1 MLPDPADATVAQTP
15 APSITQRNGRVSWDP
30 ALSTEKPPEPDL
42 PEERRT
48 VTRSNS
54 GLLSDPIPEPL
65 LRTIEVREVEI
76 LRLSQIDVLKQTFSA
91 QVFITLIFPD
101 GALDEALCKEG
112 VHFNHF
118 RPSAAWYA
126 TQIDFNNAFHYE
138 AIGSPM
144 ITADGNDLAAK
155 MRFDGVFLEPMLLR
169 DFPFDVQDLTISI
182 AINCRT
188 TGKTPVKLTVNQSIK
203 REMSL
208 SCFWQHQEWGLAS
221 ELVLHPYLAGTTGR
235 LFPSCNI
242 SVVVG
247 RRPLFYIVNVL
258 LPTALFPPTA
268 MLQFCIGFT
277 EPPAWTLNDDSVS
290 QRAAITLTLLLT
302 AAAYKLSVA
311 SLMPP
316 ISYLTLTD
324 KFSLSSWC
332 APARTVMRLRV
343 ANALA
348 LTRVGIALAGR
359 SSYLSPSRAVSSPP
373 RPMRPIWGRCL
384 RVRLILSSVQVTK
397 AQRLGGTACLRL
409 LALTRVAALCGS
421 TSRFVSLC
429 DAVFFVL
436 YLLNLSMLIARA
448 LRAVRR
454 RRPKGG
460 WCDEA
465 EVERLLDDY
474 DSDTNDAASLVEEAG
489 PPSGASDASVAH
501 EVDGMVDEADAEVPL
516 ERAITHRNK
525 QPTRPRARKLERGA
539 TTKIEQTHKI
549 TGKRDADAER
559 AGHESLPQAT
569 KLPPPMAMGPS
580 QSVEA

>member
-1 MLPDPADATVAQTP
+1 
-15 APSITQRNGRVSWDP
+15 
-30 ALSTEKPPEPDL
+30 
-42 PEERRT
+42 
-48 VTRSNS
+48 
-54 GLLSDPIPEPL
+54 
-65 LRTIEVREVEI
+65 
-76 LRLSQIDVLKQTFSA
+76 
-91 QVFITLIFPD
+91 
-101 GALDEALCKEG
+101 
-112 VHFNHF
+112 
-118 RPSAAWYA
+118 
-126 TQIDFNNAFHYE
+126 
-138 AIGSPM
+138 
-144 ITADGNDLAAK
+144 
-155 MRFDGVFLEPMLLR
+155 
-169 DFPFDVQDLTISI
+169 
-182 AINCRT
+182 
-188 TGKTPVKLTVNQSIK
+188 
-203 REMSL
+203 
-208 SCFWQHQEWGLAS
+208 
-221 ELVLHPYLAGTTGR
+221 
-235 LFPSCNI
+235 
-242 SVVVG
+242 
-247 RRPLFYIVNVL
+247 
-258 LPTALFPPTA
+258 
-268 MLQFCIGFT
+268 
-277 EPPAWTLNDDSVS
+277 
-290 QRAAITLTLLLT
+290 
-302 AAAYKLSVA
+302 
-311 SLMPP
+311 
-316 ISYLTLTD
+316 
-324 KFSLSSWC
+324 
-332 APARTVMRLRV
+332 
-343 ANALA
+343 
-348 LTRVGIALAGR
+348 
-359 SSYLSPSRAVSSPP
+359 
-373 RPMRPIWGRCL
+373 MRPIWGRCL

-489 PPSGASDASVAH
+489 PPSEASDASVAH